1 MLVLLNA
8 MDLTDPEV
16 GLSLNESMWVWLD
29 KSKTL
34 IMLVEAA

>member
-1 MLVLLNA
+1 MVVLLNE

-16 GLSLNESMWVWLD
+16 GLSLNESMWLWLD